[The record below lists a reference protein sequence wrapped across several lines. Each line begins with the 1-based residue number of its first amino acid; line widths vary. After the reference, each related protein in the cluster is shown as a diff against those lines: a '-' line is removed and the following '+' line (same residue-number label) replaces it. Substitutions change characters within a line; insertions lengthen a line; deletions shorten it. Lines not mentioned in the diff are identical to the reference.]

1 VFEDR
6 QGRIWAGTSRGLS
19 LHRPEVDRDPP
30 HTLLKLVNNPGEA
43 PSSGNV
49 RILFA
54 GLDKF
59 KQTPA
64 ERLLFSYRLDG
75 GPWSRFNSADFT
87 ALQKL
92 GHGRHRMEVRAMD
105 RNGNT
110 ESVPDRIEFNVAH
123 PWFEQTGFV
132 VLSWCAGF
140 VILSLMAMAAMSYR
154 QRGRL
159 VMELSQAQKAAETA
173 TKHKST

>member
-1 VFEDR
+1 MDRVRSIMTAHDGTIWLASGTGVHRFTHGELIANGEEEGLRSTVVHKVFEDR

-54 GLDKF
+54 GLDKL

-92 GHGRHRMEVRAMD
+92 GHGRH
-105 RNGNT
+105 
-110 ESVPDRIEFNVAH
+110 
-123 PWFEQTGFV
+123 
-132 VLSWCAGF
+132 
-140 VILSLMAMAAMSYR
+140 
-154 QRGRL
+154 
-159 VMELSQAQKAAETA
+159 
-173 TKHKST
+173 